1 MEQDHKLGE
10 ELLSAQPQAE
20 QEDTA
25 STNEAENIIKQEDHT
40 LAEIHDDAPIEEQKG
55 LLEAQA
61 EPEEPIVDDTQPDQE
76 AIEQEILEEI
86 RDKGISKLVV
96 DIFEWIETLVLAVA
110 CVVLLFTLVARTSQV
125 YGESMVPTLHE
136 KDMLM
141 VSRILYKPHYGD
153 IVVITKPNY
162 LNETIIKRVIATEGQ
177 EVNIDFEQGV
187 VFVNGIALDEPYINE
202 PTHRSF
208 DISFPL
214 IVPKGQVFV
223 MGDNRNKSL
232 DSRASEIGLV
242 DENYILGKAFI
253 RFLPF
258 DSFGGL
264 Y

>member
-1 MEQDHKLGE
+1 MEHKHKLGE
-10 ELLSAQPQAE
+10 ELTAAE
-20 QEDTA
+20 QESIDPTQVTEQIIVQEQDSLLPDGIDQEDQQLSLMPQDEA
-25 STNEAENIIKQEDHT
+25 QEEISIEEPEAE
-40 LAEIHDDAPIEEQKG
+40 
-55 LLEAQA
+55 
-61 EPEEPIVDDTQPDQE
+61 PDQA

-86 RDKGISKLVV
+86 KDQGISKLVV

-110 CVVLLFTLVARTSQV
+110 CVVLLFSLVARTSQV

-141 VSRILYKPHYGD
+141 VSRLLYEPHYGD
-153 IVVITKPNY
+153 IVVVTKPNY

-187 VFVNGIALDEPYINE
+187 VFVNGIALEEPYINE
-202 PTHRSF
+202 PTYRSF

-242 DENYILGKAFI
+242 DENYILGKAFV

-258 DSFGGL
+258 NAFGGL